1 MSNLTPQDP
10 ITTAIK
16 ESAKIAE
23 KFLGQ
28 LVNPALEEGGGML
41 SDTVKFW
48 RFKNQI
54 NLVLKAKTFLENK
67 GIVPHKVLPKTLL
80 PIIENGSLEEDENMK
95 DRWSAMLANAAD
107 PNSNSII
114 RPGYPDILKQLSP
127 LEIKI
132 LDTFYDQVKDKPKD
146 EQDKTGIIKEKV
158 ITFAHISSDEYDI
171 LVGNLFRLGLCQ
183 TPSSKG
189 GATIGNY
196 PLALRTYDFIELTP
210 MGIDFI
216 KACRY

>member
-1 MSNLTPQDP
+1 MSDLTPQDP

-54 NLVLKAKTFLENK
+54 NLVLKAKSFLENK
-67 GIVPHKVLPKTLL
+67 GITPNKVLPKTLL
-80 PIIENGSLEEDENMK
+80 PIIENGSLEEDEGMK

-158 ITFAHISSDEYDI
+158 IKFAGVSGDEYDI

-189 GATIGNY
+189 GTTIGNY
-196 PLALRTYDFIELTP
+196 PLVLRTYDFIELTP